1 MFRRCMYLQVII
13 KMFSGKENIK
23 VNRFPFIEIFFLEV
37 FAPVKVSNSHQ
48 LIYEFE
54 FVCLQKTISEITV
67 IVRHE
72 N

>member
-1 MFRRCMYLQVII
+1 MFRRCMHLQVII
-13 KMFSGKENIK
+13 KIFSGSENLR
-23 VNRFPFIEIFFLEV
+23 VNRFDIIEIFFLKV
-37 FAPVKVSNSHQ
+37 FAPAKVSNSDK

-54 FVCLQKTISEITV
+54 VVRLQKTISEITV